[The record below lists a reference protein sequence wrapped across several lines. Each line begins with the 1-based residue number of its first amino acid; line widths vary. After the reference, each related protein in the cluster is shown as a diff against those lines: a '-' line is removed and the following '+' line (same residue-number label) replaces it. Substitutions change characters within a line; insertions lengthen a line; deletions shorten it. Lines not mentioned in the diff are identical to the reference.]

1 MNMLS
6 VKNLYY
12 RIPLKPGGD
21 LVILNNISFDLDEG
35 SVLGITGESGAGKT
49 TLAKIIAG
57 QLTPSDGRIILNMSG
72 NGKKNNVQ
80 LLFQNTGDIINPF
93 RKVYEVISEAADIR
107 LNNKTAADK
116 EADKILK
123 LLKLEEAIWFNRG
136 YELSGGQQQR
146 VALARLLAVNPR
158 LLILDEPFAAQD
170 IESQVNLLQLL
181 LEIKKEFNLTIICI
195 SHNLKILRK
204 FADRIIILKEG
215 SVIEEGN
222 TQDVFSSPSHPYTKL
237 LMRAEGYNLSPEE
250 KNLLKDTPPVN

>member
-12 RIPLKPGGD
+12 RVTIKPGEEV
-21 LVILNNISFDLDEG
+21 VILNNITFDLNEG
-35 SVLGITGESGAGKT
+35 TILGITGESGAGKT
-49 TLAKIIAG
+49 TLARIIAG
-57 QLTPSDGRIILNMSG
+57 QLTPSDGKIVLNLSG
-72 NGKKNNVQ
+72 NGKGNNVQ

-93 RKVYEVISEAADIR
+93 RKVYEVISEAAEIR
-107 LNNKTAADK
+107 LKNKKAADR
-116 EADKILK
+116 EAAEILK
-123 LLKLEEAIWFNRG
+123 LLKLEDTVWHNRG

-146 VALARLLAVNPR
+146 AALARLLAVHPK

-170 IESQVNLLQLL
+170 IESQVNLLNLL
-181 LEIKKEFNLTIICI
+181 LEIKRQFNLTIICI

-222 TQDVFSSPSHPYTKL
+222 TREVFSSPSHPYTKL
-237 LMRAEGYNLSPEE
+237 LMRAEEYNLSSEE
-250 KNLLKDTPPVN
+250 KSLLKDTPPDK